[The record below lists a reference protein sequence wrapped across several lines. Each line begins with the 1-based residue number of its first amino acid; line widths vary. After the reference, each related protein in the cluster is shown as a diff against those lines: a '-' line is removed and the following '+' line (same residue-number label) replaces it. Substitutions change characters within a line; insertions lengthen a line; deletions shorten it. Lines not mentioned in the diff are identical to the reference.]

1 MEKIMNKSD
10 LINRVSLQTGVS
22 QAETKKIVQEI
33 FTSMGDALSRG
44 EKITLVGFGSFR
56 LVERAAR
63 KGRHPQTGEVIFI
76 KAKNI
81 VKFRPGKNLLRR

>member
-1 MEKIMNKSD
+1 MNKSD

-22 QAETKKIVQEI
+22 KAETKKIVQVI
-33 FTSMGDALSRG
+33 FANMVDVLSEGDNIS
-44 EKITLVGFGSFR
+44 LVGFGSFR

-63 KGRHPQTGEVIFI
+63 KGWHPQTGEVIFI
-76 KAKNI
+76 KAKKI